1 MKRIAALLCGL
12 SLAVPLAIGCSEET
26 EYKKT
31 ETIETP
37 DVTTTRT
44 TTTNVETTGDHAPAV
59 P

>member
-1 MKRIAALLCGL
+1 MKRVAVLLCGL
-12 SLAVPLAIGCSEET
+12 SLALPLAIGCSEET

-37 DVTTTRT
+37 DGTTTRT
-44 TTTNVETTGDHAPAV
+44 TTETVETTGDAPAV